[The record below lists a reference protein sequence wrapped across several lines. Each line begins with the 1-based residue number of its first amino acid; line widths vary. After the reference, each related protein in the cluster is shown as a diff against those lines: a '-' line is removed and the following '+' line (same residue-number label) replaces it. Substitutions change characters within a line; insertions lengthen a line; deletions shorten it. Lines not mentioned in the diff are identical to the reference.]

1 MSPLRQRIVAITD
14 TTANLI
20 AQLSEL
26 EQLREQVR
34 KALSTKR
41 ALRLERQ
48 HRTGANPHVFLESID
63 RVPARDRIRSS
74 RSTATVVRRT
84 SLG

>member
-1 MSPLRQRIVAITD
+1 MSPLQQRIAAMST

-34 KALSTKR
+34 KATLLKGRVSQLKR
-41 ALRLERQ
+41 RNGTAAISRVPLK
-48 HRTGANPHVFLESID
+48 SID
-63 RVPARDRIRSS
+63 RGVGRNRISFSGR
-74 RSTATVVRRT
+74 
-84 SLG
+84 